1 METNILKDGT
11 IKEGTPESVGI
22 ASGHIAN
29 YLMRLR
35 DIDYDIHSLQI
46 VKDGKLIFANASEP
60 FMLESPHRLLSA
72 AKAIIAAAVLF
83 AVDEGFLSFD
93 SKIIDYFR
101 DKLPDT
107 YDKRFEDITLY
118 DLLTM
123 QSGQNSDEAFMF
135 FIEHPDADL
144 CRLFFNTPMD
154 CAPGEHFFY
163 NNSIPHLL
171 FFLVER
177 ATGKGIETYIHEKIC
192 VPLEIE
198 ITAQYNQYHIY
209 DPVTTVVSANGFLK
223 LGLWFLQYGRWN
235 GKQLLNPELMKKAC
249 TQQTWTGLEKP
260 GYHNGKG
267 YCMQLWKNV
276 FGGCRMDGGGGQIA
290 LILPEQNMVAV
301 IMGNESRG
309 EQAIELFY
317 EEILSKIQGKE
328 LRRESKGIQILE
340 TAKKNMSRICCET
353 VFNDELITAVNEKC
367 YYFPENLWGL
377 QSVRLSFEKE
387 RAFLNLEQGGEKKK
401 YEAGIDPVW
410 CENSN
415 FLILEPDT
423 SIQNLIYGPNPQVCK
438 LCGGWMN
445 DFTFIIVCK
454 SAASMGK
461 YIFKFE
467 FSGRKLKLYIPGGVS
482 GGMKQDMGYISITS
496 V

>member
-1 METNILKDGT
+1 MEKD
-11 IKEGTPESVGI
+11 V
-22 ASGHIAN
+22 
-29 YLMRLR
+29 Y
-35 DIDYDIHSLQI
+35 
-46 VKDGKLIFANASEP
+46 
-60 FMLESPHRLLSA
+60 
-72 AKAIIAAAVLF
+72 
-83 AVDEGFLSFD
+83 
-93 SKIIDYFR
+93 
-101 DKLPDT
+101 
-107 YDKRFEDITLY
+107 KR
-118 DLLTM
+118 
-123 QSGQNSDEAFMF
+123 Q
-135 FIEHPDADL
+135 
-144 CRLFFNTPMD
+144 
-154 CAPGEHFFY
+154 
-163 NNSIPHLL
+163 
-171 FFLVER
+171 
-177 ATGKGIETYIHEKIC
+177 
-192 VPLEIE
+192 
-198 ITAQYNQYHIY
+198 NQYHIY

-328 LRRESKGIQILE
+328 LRRESKGIQFLE
-340 TAKKNMSRICCET
+340 TAKKNMGRICCET

-401 YEAGIDPVW
+401 YD
-410 CENSN
+410 C
-415 FLILEPDT
+415 LLYT
-423 SIQNLIYGPNPQVCK
+423 SRCV
-438 LCGGWMN
+438 
-445 DFTFIIVCK
+445 
-454 SAASMGK
+454 
-461 YIFKFE
+461 
-467 FSGRKLKLYIPGGVS
+467 
-482 GGMKQDMGYISITS
+482 
-496 V
+496 